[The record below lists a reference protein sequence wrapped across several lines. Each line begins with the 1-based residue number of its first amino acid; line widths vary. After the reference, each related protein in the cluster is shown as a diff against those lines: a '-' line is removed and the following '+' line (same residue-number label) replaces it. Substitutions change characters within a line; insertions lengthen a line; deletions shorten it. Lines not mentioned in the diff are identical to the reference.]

1 MTTYENTGRPG
12 YVYDE
17 ATDTWY
23 QLSGKPDT
31 SSGYE
36 WAGSHSFLSTVNIN
50 DHFISQKGINNFL
63 NPAARDAAI
72 PSPSLGTICIVRQSP
87 SGTAINEIQIYDGSG
102 WNGPGDFVD
111 VQVQIIMGS
120 I

>member
-1 MTTYENTGRPG
+1 MTAYENTGRPG

-36 WAGSHSFLSTVNIN
+36 WAGSHTFLSTVNIE
-50 DHFISQKGINNFL
+50 DHVVSQEGINNFL
-63 NPAARDAAI
+63 NPSARDLAI
-72 PSPSLGTICIVRQSP
+72 PSPGRGTICIIRQNSN
-87 SGTAINEIQIYDGSG
+87 GDTINEIQIYDGST
-102 WNGPGDFVD
+102 WTSPGDFVD

-120 I
+120 L